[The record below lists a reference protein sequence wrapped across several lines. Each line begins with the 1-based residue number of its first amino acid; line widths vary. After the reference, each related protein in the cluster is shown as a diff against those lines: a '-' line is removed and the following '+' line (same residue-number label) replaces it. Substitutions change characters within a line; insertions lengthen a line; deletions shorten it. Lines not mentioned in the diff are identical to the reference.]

1 MAWAGVLRIGRF
13 RFVGTAACIFS
24 ASPGIRLP
32 NYDSAVV
39 ILDWPVYL
47 FASIAEAVSGVSTGL
62 PFNPMLL

>member
-13 RFVGTAACIFS
+13 RFVGTCCLYIFCLTS
-24 ASPGIRLP
+24 IQLP
-32 NYDSAVV
+32 NHDSAVI
-39 ILDWPVYL
+39 ILGWPLYL